1 MTDIHEHALRRSLS
15 DLMHERTLPI
25 YTTPVAVR
33 SWVYM
38 VDDDDR
44 AAEARWIESLEGES
58 LGSDGSEAGRLLSL
72 DTGHSKGGSGQIWE
86 RHGEF
91 STWLRFDTDIS
102 LTSQTKASL
111 GFCKIRTADFD
122 WLSGAPGTVFRSV
135 EISVLPYAPKPEEL
149 QASIDLTQAVCC
161 DVLDGA
167 ARIWSDFRMHEGG
180 AGRIYVQDKG
190 LKNDEVSRLLQ
201 TLIEI
206 GNYRKLAL
214 LGFPVAGELMIWL
227 KDAEARLA
235 ELTSD
240 MASQSASQEQI
251 LERLMAL
258 SAEVE
263 QRINA
268 VRFRQGA
275 TEAYARL
282 TQDRLVSLRE
292 TRVEGFSTM
301 KGFIE
306 RRLQPAMRTCEAA
319 SKRLEDISAR
329 IGRVSDL
336 LRARISISLE
346 VQNQGLLKSM
356 NLRSKLQMKMS
367 ALVEGLSV
375 FAVSY
380 YVFSLVRYV
389 IDPWFDG
396 HARLLHIL
404 YVPIILAI
412 IALAW
417 LFIYSRKKNLAHLEV

>member
-1 MTDIHEHALRRSLS
+1 MISPSDHDLRRPLS

-25 YTTPVAVR
+25 YKTPVAVR
-33 SWVYM
+33 SWVYL
-38 VDDDDR
+38 VPDDQR
-44 AAEARWIESLEGES
+44 AAETAWIDSLEPGDADRWRLAQIGETN
-58 LGSDGSEAGRLLSL
+58 GS
-72 DTGHSKGGSGQIWE
+72 IWE

-91 STWLRFDTDIS
+91 STWLRFDSDIS
-102 LTSQTKASL
+102 MDAATKTEL
-111 GFCKIRTADFD
+111 GFCRIRTADFD
-122 WLSGAPGTVFRSV
+122 WLEGAPGEVFRSV
-135 EISVLPYAPKPEEL
+135 EISVLPYEPKEAQL
-149 QASIDLTQAVCC
+149 QKVIDLTQAVCC
-161 DVLDGA
+161 DVFDGA

-190 LKNDEVSRLLQ
+190 LENDEASRLLQ

-206 GNYRKLAL
+206 GHYRKLAL
-214 LGFPVAGELMIWL
+214 LGFPVARNLMGWL

-235 ELTSD
+235 VLTSD

-263 QRINA
+263 QRVND

-275 TEAYARL
+275 TDAYARL
-282 TQDRLVSLRE
+282 TEDRLVSLRE
-292 TRVEGFSTM
+292 TRVAGFSTM
-301 KGFIE
+301 QEFIE

-319 SKRLEDISAR
+319 SRRLDDISTR

-356 NLRSKLQMKMS
+356 NVRSKLQMKLS

-380 YVFSLVRYV
+380 YIFNLVKYI
-389 IDPWFDG
+389 IDPLFDP
-396 HARLLHIL
+396 HLAHLL
-404 YVPIILAI
+404 YAPIILLVVG
-412 IALAW
+412 LAW
-417 LFIYSRKKNLAHLEV
+417 WFIHQRKKSIGHADE